1 MEKELTGLE
10 ISTSTSTSLAAA
22 AAAALTACPVVT
34 GTSGSSS
41 ILPEEQYDIEQLE
54 STEGHSVIRREG
66 ERGNEVM

>member
-1 MEKELTGLE
+1 MEKEHTGLE

-41 ILPEEQYDIEQLE
+41 ILPEGQYD
-54 STEGHSVIRREG
+54 TEH
-66 ERGNEVM
+66 